1 MTAADAVEQLT
12 ARLSVPFIESPQ
24 TEARLIMCHIM
35 QWDSRSYILNK
46 NSTIVQDIFD
56 QAISMAEQRLVG
68 RSLAAILGSQ
78 PFCEDTFAVND
89 DVLIPRPETELL
101 VEHILANHSDSP
113 INVLEIGVGSGII
126 TISLAKHRPLWTF
139 TAIDISEAAVSTARQ
154 NVHSLIGDTHN
165 CAINIIQ
172 QDFFHYNTA
181 ETFDIIVSNPP
192 YIPTAETTR
201 LLESKTISDP
211 RISLDGGQDGLDFY
225 RRILTFAETHLR
237 PNGIIAVEHAFDQ
250 RHPLS
255 ELAASSGYEY
265 RCYQDYAG
273 LDRYSEM
280 RKK

>member
-46 NSTIVQDIFD
+46 TDKIVQDIFD

-113 INVLEIGVGSGII
+113 LNVLEIGVGSGII
-126 TISLAKHRPLWTF
+126 TISLAKHRPHWTF

-172 QDFFHYNTA
+172 QDFFQYNTSD
-181 ETFDIIVSNPP
+181 TFDIIVSNPP
-192 YIPTAETTR
+192 YIPSAETTR

-211 RISLDGGQDGLDFY
+211 RIALDGGQDGLDFY
-225 RRILTFAETHLR
+225 RSILTFAETHLR

-250 RHPLS
+250 RQALL

-265 RCYQDYAG
+265 HCYQDYAG

-280 RKK
+280 KRL

>member
-139 TAIDISEAAVSTARQ
+139 TAIDISEAAIRTARQ
-154 NVHSLIGDTHN
+154 NADIILKNTHN
-165 CAINIIQ
+165 CAINIIH
-172 QDFFHYNTA
+172 QDFFLYSTP

-192 YIPTAETTR
+192 YIPSAETTR

-211 RISLDGGQDGLDFY
+211 RIALDGGQDGLDFY

-250 RHPLS
+250 RQALS

-280 RKK
+280 KRL